1 MKQTVTSGRGE
12 TVDMIQP
19 AHSRTPG
26 PVPYDL
32 HVALGAKTEV
42 VSRSWAQPVQAGPGP
57 PVIHRTP
64 SAPSLG
70 PAYIT
75 HGVG

>member
-1 MKQTVTSGRGE
+1 MKQTVTSGTGE

-42 VSRSWAQPVQAGPGP
+42 VSRPWALGLTGA
-57 PVIHRTP
+57 
-64 SAPSLG
+64 ASL
-70 PAYIT
+70 A
-75 HGVG
+75 VV